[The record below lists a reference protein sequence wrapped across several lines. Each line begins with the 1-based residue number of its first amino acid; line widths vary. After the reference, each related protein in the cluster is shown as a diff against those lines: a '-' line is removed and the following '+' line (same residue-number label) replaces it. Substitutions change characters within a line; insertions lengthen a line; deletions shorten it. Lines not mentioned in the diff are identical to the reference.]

1 MELRYDPATLLLDV
15 FLKKIKA
22 LTEKDMCT
30 LVLTLALFIIAN
42 MWTQPKC
49 SLDEW
54 IKKIWYKYTMDYYSA
69 LKIEILL
76 SATRR
81 GPEGIMLSEISQTKT
96 NIIQFH
102 LYVESIKQNKLTT
115 KQNINRHTD
124 TMNELVVDRED
135 GDGVLGKRD
144 GEDERYKL
152 PIIK

>member
-1 MELRYDPATLLLDV
+1 
-15 FLKKIKA
+15 
-22 LTEKDMCT
+22 
-30 LVLTLALFIIAN
+30 
-42 MWTQPKC
+42 
-49 SLDEW
+49 
-54 IKKIWYKYTMDYYSA
+54 MDYYSA

-124 TMNELVVDRED
+124 TMNELVVYRED